1 MKHVLQPLSLLLSLL
16 LSLWLSLPTQAQTT
30 GQNSLEKKAATGSTK
45 ESFTLGTSQIIGR
58 TAAGVVSGFTL
69 GTGLSL
75 AGSTLNATA
84 TGGTWGTITGTLS
97 AQTDLQTALDLKLAA
112 TTAASTYQ
120 PLDSDLTSIA
130 ALTTTTTGR
139 SVLAAADAAALR
151 SILGLGTLATQSGT
165 FSGTSSGTNTGDLT
179 ITDTDTFDFSLSL
192 TSQALT
198 GSARLQMSLT
208 SDANGI
214 KLSGDSASPGNGK
227 VYGTNG
233 SGTKGWYAA
242 ATGDMTQAVYDPR
255 ALNRISGSPGTNN
268 GDQTGGTGGAIYLE
282 GGNASSATGEN
293 GGAGGTIYLQ
303 GGDGVSG
310 STGGEGGS
318 IITSGY
324 GAYRGGNIQT
334 QASSFLRGG
343 DIYTSGGGD
352 INTAGTGSIGLGAT
366 GTRTTLNGAASS
378 SWTLTL
384 PTGPGSD
391 GQVLQTNG
399 SGTTSWA
406 SVSSGLTIGTTA
418 ITGGTSGRLLTSGTT
433 VGELTMGTG
442 VSTFLGTPT
451 LANLNTAVSDADL
464 ATTGANT
471 FTGALTISSA
481 SSLLLGTAGSAVG
494 SIGFRN
500 ATSGTVTLAPPTGA
514 LGTYTVTLPN
524 ATGTLMST
532 GDATTGTNS
541 IVRATDPTFTNKVTF
556 GNNANN
562 YIWRNGSGDTE
573 VVSASSTVS
582 LRTFVG
588 TNILQAS
595 VTGLTTPGLT
605 IGGTGQTA
613 PGTTPDFESK
623 FTGNSYRPGTNRS
636 AFGSYTFVPGDIYQG
651 TALTITDAATVYIQ
665 GPPFSHSAGVTV
677 GGNKWA
683 LWVDSGAVRLDG
695 GVTIGANGTAT
706 PLIKHGTA
714 VLVAGTVTVSDT
726 DIVAGSR
733 IFINR
738 QTDGGTIGD
747 SYSITRSAGVSFT
760 ITSKTANA
768 TVTGDTSTVSY
779 LIINP

>member
-75 AGSTLNATA
+75 TGSTVSATA

-179 ITDTDTFDFSLSL
+179 ITDTDTFDFTLS
-192 TSQALT
+192 SQALT

-242 ATGDMTQAVYDPR
+242 ATGDMTQAIYDPR

-293 GGAGGTIYLQ
+293 GGAGGIIALQ
-303 GGDGVSG
+303 GGDGASG
-310 STGGEGGS
+310 STGGDGGS

-334 QASSFLRGG
+334 NATSFLRGG
-343 DIYTSGGGD
+343 DIYTTGGGD

-406 SVSSGLTIGTTA
+406 TISSGLTIGTTA

-433 VGELTMGTG
+433 VGELTLGTG
-442 VSTFLGTPT
+442 VSTFLTTPT
-451 LANLNTAVSDADL
+451 VANFNTALSDADI

-471 FTGALTISSA
+471 FTGALINSA
-481 SSLLLGTAGSAVG
+481 NGALSAPALRLTGSYITGGTGTTNVPHVLIEPTGTTASTSWSTTGTAFGINIAAPSGTERMIDCRLAGASVFSVDRNGSIISNFNFQCTGGISGGTFLVG
-494 SIGFRN
+494 SNVSADSTGYKVN
-500 ATSGTVTLAPPTGA
+500 TTNTYSWSGTGSWFGA
-514 LGTYTVTLPN
+514 ADLILGRAAAASLQLGANTATASATAISQTIKAPN
-524 ATGTLMST
+524 ATGTNST
-532 GDATTGTNS
+532 GGS
-541 IVRATDPTFTNKVTF
+541 I
-556 GNNANN
+556 
-562 YIWRNGSGDTE
+562 
-573 VVSASSTVS
+573 
-582 LRTFVG
+582 
-588 TNILQAS
+588 NIE
-595 VTGLTTPGLT
+595 
-605 IGGTGQTA
+605 GGTGTSSGGA
-613 PGTTPDFESK
+613 VIIRTSATTTPAA
-623 FTGNSYRPGTNRS
+623 RM
-636 AFGSYTFVPGDIYQG
+636 
-651 TALTITDAATVYIQ
+651 TIKASGVINVSGIPT
-665 GPPFSHSAGVTV
+665 SSAGLVT
-677 GGNKWA
+677 GD
-683 LWVDSGAVRLDG
+683 LWS
-695 GVTIGANGTAT
+695 
-706 PLIKHGTA
+706 
-714 VLVAGTVTVSDT
+714 
-726 DIVAGSR
+726 
-733 IFINR
+733 
-738 QTDGGTIGD
+738 DGGTIKV
-747 SYSITRSAGVSFT
+747 I
-760 ITSKTANA
+760 
-768 TVTGDTSTVSY
+768 
-779 LIINP
+779 P